1 MQFDSHHEFFAQKL
15 GFIQEQYPNAVVHG
29 LLIKEVEVT
38 NGILAHLLHELGA
51 DVRAEIRV
59 FGDAYYGNK
68 IKRGR
73 IVFVGER
80 IEDCPPTFDAG
91 SGEVLIH
98 APVSQIAAYVACLRS
113 SKNMLLIYAESPAVD
128 EVFGQIFTYDQI

>member
-1 MQFDSHHEFFAQKL
+1 MQFDSHYEFFAQKL
-15 GFIQEQYPNAVVHG
+15 GAIQEQYPNAVVHG

-38 NGILAHLLHELGA
+38 NGILAHLLHEPSA

-59 FGDAYYGNK
+59 FGDYGNK

-73 IVFVGER
+73 IVFAGER

-91 SGEVLIH
+91 SGEVLIQ

-128 EVFGQIFTYDQI
+128 QVFAQICTYDQI